1 MKAKFNNG
9 VSVDYPSGINSLEE
23 CRFFKWEYEDIY
35 QFVVSNFQKLSCS
48 NHITLNDLVSS
59 FDWHKDKKQVM
70 SFAMDID
77 ETIFYQNVR
86 FFNSGVVP
94 YSQDLF
100 QLLD

>member
-9 VSVDYPSGINSLEE
+9 IIIDYPHSINSLEE
-23 CRFFKWEYEDIY
+23 CRFFNWEYEDIY
-35 QFVVSNFQKLSCS
+35 QFVVSNFLKLSCS
-48 NHITLNDLVSS
+48 NHIGLNELISS
-59 FDWHKDKKQVM
+59 FDMHKDKKQVM

-86 FFNSGVVP
+86 FFNPGVVP